1 MDENYNVQEADF
13 EDTIPENATEEN
25 EDRGNEEEGIVT
37 PDDDELAEENVVRE
51 EEIGTHKSSS
61 EKKDVSE
68 PFVSVQYNHK
78 NRDFTKDEAIK
89 YIQKG
94 MHTENL
100 RAKLEYLAQSQG
112 VDINTLVD
120 RMVSG
125 HEMLYKDHLE
135 RLYGKDSPDI
145 EVGMQIYKQKQS
157 DEYKKIMSESQEEN
171 EQQARYE
178 NLNLRLADEYMALK
192 NEMPDAPEYS
202 DLPDSVIIEAAKGNR
217 DLFSAYLCYLYKER
231 KKVEAAQKT
240 QVAASMASSGKM
252 AVDKGNE
259 MTSSD
264 RNFLLG
270 LWSK

>member
-1 MDENYNVQEADF
+1 MGVSLTNKATGKKYTSSSGTRVTVSPAVEQEQTPKTSYSSPSGSVKLTVTEKNVNYVA
-13 EDTIPENATEEN
+13 
-25 EDRGNEEEGIVT
+25 
-37 PDDDELAEENVVRE
+37 DDEYFHVAH
-51 EEIGTHKSSS
+51 I
-61 EKKDVSE
+61 
-68 PFVSVQYNHK
+68 
-78 NRDFTKDEAIK
+78 
-89 YIQKG
+89 
-94 MHTENL
+94 
-100 RAKLEYLAQSQG
+100 
-112 VDINTLVD
+112 LV
-120 RMVSG
+120 
-125 HEMLYKDHLE
+125 KF
-135 RLYGKDSPDI
+135 
-145 EVGMQIYKQKQS
+145 S
-157 DEYKKIMSESQEEN
+157 D